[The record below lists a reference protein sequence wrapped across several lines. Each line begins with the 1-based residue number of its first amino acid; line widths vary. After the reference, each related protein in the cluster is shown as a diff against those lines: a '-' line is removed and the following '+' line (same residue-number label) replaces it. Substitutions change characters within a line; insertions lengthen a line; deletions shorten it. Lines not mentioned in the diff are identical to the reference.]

1 MQYLLEKPSGK
12 RVAVTEWQWA
22 VDCKERAY
30 RCIIR
35 EPVLVIYRM
44 EES

>member
-22 VDCKERAY
+22 YDNKTKTY

-35 EPVLVIYRM
+35 EPALVIYRM